1 MNIIKTIL
9 TISLLSSTIF
19 AEQFTVKYND
29 LQSIDKMICLGNK
42 LHVMVEIDDVEQPL
56 QIFRITGGPRD
67 ENFEE
72 VPCGLNGL
80 DRKIKTKE
88 TKNEEK

>member
-56 QIFRITGGPRD
+56 QIFRITSGPRD

-72 VPCGLNGL
+72 VSCGL

-88 TKNEEK
+88 TNEKK

>member
-1 MNIIKTIL
+1 MRIILIIL
-9 TISLLSSTIF
+9 ILASAIF

-56 QIFRITGGPRD
+56 QIFRITSGPRD

-72 VPCGLNGL
+72 VPCGL

-88 TKNEEK
+88 INEKK